1 MDDMKPMVR
10 RDLQYIPV
18 QQGGQPLILVRDP
31 LGLVPERRAVAVPL
45 YQFMTLLDG
54 TMTIRDLQMM
64 LMRQQGGAL
73 VGADEVKKILGHL
86 DDSFFLD
93 SLRFKQAR
101 DKIVK
106 EFCLKKVRPPS
117 HSGQAYPDNPDEL
130 RKRIE
135 RVMAGVPSAALTEG
149 NLRAIVSP
157 HIDISLGERIYGSA
171 YQTLRNADP
180 STVVIL
186 GVGHSMGRDMFSLT
200 EKDYE
205 TPFGHVSTDLDLVRE
220 LRQAGGAAVS
230 DDDFAHRSEHSIE
243 FQVVFLQHLLTRKGF
258 RIVPILCGSAQGCLA
273 EYSRLAYREAT
284 GPFLKRLREVLTTGA
299 GEVLLLAGVDLCHV
313 GPKFGH
319 EMPAAYLESQA
330 KNHDRTL
337 LEHLARLD
345 ADGFWE
351 TSRSVNDRYNVC
363 GFSALACLLEVLPPC
378 RGVVLNYDMWHES
391 QTQSA
396 VSFAAAAFFS

>member
-18 QQGGQPLILVRDP
+18 QQGGQPLILVRDH

-54 TMTIRDLQMM
+54 TMTIRELQMV

-73 VGADEVKKILGHL
+73 VGADEVKKILCHL

-130 RKRIE
+130 RKWLE
-135 RVMAGVPSAALTEG
+135 RVMAGVPSAALTG
-149 NLRAIVSP
+149 GKLRALVSP
-157 HIDISLGERIYGSA
+157 HIDFSVAERVYGSA
-171 YQTLRNADP
+171 YQTLRHSEP

-186 GVGHSMGRDMFSLT
+186 GVGHSMSRDMFSLT

-205 TPFGHVSTDLDLVRE
+205 TPFGRVSTDFDLVRG

-230 DDDFAHRSEHSIE
+230 EDDLAHRSEHSIE

-284 GPFLKRLREVLTTGA
+284 NPFLKRLREILTTGA

-337 LEHLARLD
+337 LEHLTRLD

-363 GFSALACLLEVLPPC
+363 GFSALACLLEVLSPC
-378 RGVVLNYDMWHES
+378 RGVILNYDMWHES